1 MYVNS
6 DHQIINKQTEIQYWF
21 CVLLKLITLAMFD
34 KENISAEFVVQF
46 DGVGLPRIKRTDS
59 NKD

>member
-1 MYVNS
+1 
-6 DHQIINKQTEIQYWF
+6 
-21 CVLLKLITLAMFD
+21 MFD